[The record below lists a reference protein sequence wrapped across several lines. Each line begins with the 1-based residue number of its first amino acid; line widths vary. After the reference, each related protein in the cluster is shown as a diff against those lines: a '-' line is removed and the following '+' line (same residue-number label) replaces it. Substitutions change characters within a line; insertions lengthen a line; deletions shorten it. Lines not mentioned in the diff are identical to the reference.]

1 MKKQTTNY
9 PNLSIPLSD
18 CSADVDGLADRVH
31 PDVLGDTSVSIGSV
45 PRSIYMV
52 KNCKLIVLR
61 VNYYLNQ
68 RPDILPYSE
77 EVVC

>member
-52 KNCKLIVLR
+52 KNCK
-61 VNYYLNQ
+61 
-68 RPDILPYSE
+68 
-77 EVVC
+77 